1 MNQWKNE
8 IQKEARKGPYILKN
22 NSKDEKQEN
31 CLIGKLP
38 ERIFYLKTLWLRL
51 KFSVRSTITFL
62 LLKKIACLC
71 RFVQNLTLDGLFI
84 KWRISQERQLM
95 AIHQIFVS
103 HVKTLNWSHF
113 PNLVWNLQTLNL
125 TQYRLGWVGLE

>member
-1 MNQWKNE
+1 M
-8 IQKEARKGPYILKN
+8 
-22 NSKDEKQEN
+22 
-31 CLIGKLP
+31 
-38 ERIFYLKTLWLRL
+38 
-51 KFSVRSTITFL
+51 
-62 LLKKIACLC
+62 
-71 RFVQNLTLDGLFI
+71 QNLTLDGLFI

-125 TQYRLGWVGLE
+125 TQQRLG